1 WWKRCEDRR
10 RADDHL
16 SLVASIT
23 RKQRD
28 RLADQ
33 CTTRVTE
40 LAALSPSARVPGIE
54 PEPLTRIREQARIQV
69 EGREEKRT
77 KHELLADFDPGSGLE
92 ALPKPSPGDLFFDL
106 EGDAFYESTGLEY
119 LFGLVELGQI
129 SRSFTERT
137 AAGPPKYLSHW
148 ATSRVEEKAAF
159 EAVID
164 RIQAGRAELADMH
177 VYHFGHREADAVRRL
192 SCFHKTR
199 EDAVDDM
206 LRNHVFVDL
215 HRIVRQSLRASV
227 ESYSLKLLEPLYGF
241 TRKTEV
247 RDAARAM
254 QLFGRFLELGGPDG
268 SEATRDVIASYNEE
282 DCLSTWKLR
291 EFLEAARPRLEAELG
306 RALARPKEA
315 SSADDEAQKRRAEK
329 DRVLQEVV
337 ADLTRGLPED
347 AAEDSDEAGARR
359 LLSVL
364 LDFHWRE
371 AKSGWWEYYRAAELA
386 PSERLEDSAALAG
399 LQFVS
404 VVEEVNRSAIYRYAF
419 PQQRHAIRTR
429 GSVDPD
435 SHEDPN
441 KFKSVNVVAIG
452 EQHVDIKRQ
461 RSREREHPSALIPGG
476 PINTEILKESLLEL
490 GRQVVAA
497 ADGDVGTAAWDLLR
511 RHPPRLTSGAAS
523 SAALQLPGE
532 SEAQAL
538 LRMVPLLDGSVLS
551 MQGPPGS
558 GKTYLAA
565 QLIGHLVEQGQRVG
579 VTAGSHSVIR
589 NLLDKAVEIGAVAAQ
604 RVAHH
609 GGSSDDASVDDDD
622 DTIARSTDYK
632 KLRATLD
639 SGKVVLVGGTAWAW
653 ANDA

>member
-1 WWKRCEDRR
+1 MRLTSSTTTLSPTDLSAFAECSHRTLLDFAAARKLLKRPGRNEIELELLEKRGREHEARVLAHFQGQGLEVHTASLHLTDPERGARETAEAMGRGFDVIYQGTLLQDGWVGRPDFLLKVDDGHYEPADAKLARSAKAAAILQLCAYVEALGATQGRAPEHFHLALGTEPLDLPRLRAADFMAYYRRAKAQLGEFVREIGQREDLAASIEVAGGQLQERATSSEGKDARNGLPYPEPVSHCGVCDWWKRCEDRR

-227 ESYSLKLLEPLYGF
+227 ESYSLQLLEPLYGF
-241 TRKTEV
+241 TRKT
-247 RDAARAM
+247 
-254 QLFGRFLELGGPDG
+254 
-268 SEATRDVIASYNEE
+268 
-282 DCLSTWKLR
+282 
-291 EFLEAARPRLEAELG
+291 
-306 RALARPKEA
+306 
-315 SSADDEAQKRRAEK
+315 
-329 DRVLQEVV
+329 
-337 ADLTRGLPED
+337 
-347 AAEDSDEAGARR
+347 
-359 LLSVL
+359 
-364 LDFHWRE
+364 
-371 AKSGWWEYYRAAELA
+371 
-386 PSERLEDSAALAG
+386 
-399 LQFVS
+399 
-404 VVEEVNRSAIYRYAF
+404 
-419 PQQRHAIRTR
+419 
-429 GSVDPD
+429 
-435 SHEDPN
+435 
-441 KFKSVNVVAIG
+441 
-452 EQHVDIKRQ
+452 
-461 RSREREHPSALIPGG
+461 
-476 PINTEILKESLLEL
+476 
-490 GRQVVAA
+490 
-497 ADGDVGTAAWDLLR
+497 
-511 RHPPRLTSGAAS
+511 
-523 SAALQLPGE
+523 
-532 SEAQAL
+532 
-538 LRMVPLLDGSVLS
+538 
-551 MQGPPGS
+551 
-558 GKTYLAA
+558 
-565 QLIGHLVEQGQRVG
+565 
-579 VTAGSHSVIR
+579 
-589 NLLDKAVEIGAVAAQ
+589 
-604 RVAHH
+604 
-609 GGSSDDASVDDDD
+609 
-622 DTIARSTDYK
+622 
-632 KLRATLD
+632 
-639 SGKVVLVGGTAWAW
+639 
-653 ANDA
+653 